1 MFDSVALQLETSTL
15 AGILGIILIIIIAL
29 WIFASSV
36 KIIREYE
43 RVVQFRFGRSMGS
56 KGPGIVLILP
66 IINRLVKVDLRERY
80 LEVPHQ
86 TAITKDNAPV
96 DIDFLIYYKVVDAS
110 ASIIQVQNFTGASV
124 GLATTTLRA
133 VVGDIPL
140 DELLS
145 KREQINSI
153 LRTRL
158 DEVTERWGIK
168 VTNVEI
174 REIRPPKDVQD
185 AMVKQMTAE
194 RSRRALVTE
203 SDGIRESSV
212 LKAEGAKNAAIL
224 QAEGQK
230 QSAILVAEGNKQ
242 SQVLVADGYAQALGL
257 IFSAAKN
264 IDAKTMALQYLDML
278 KALGAS
284 PSTKFIF
291 PMGFTSLVS
300 RLRGFVEESA
310 QDRARPEEDPS
321 PH

>member
-1 MFDSVALQLETSTL
+1 MIFDSIILQANDISTL
-15 AGILGIILIIIIAL
+15 VYIAVGILALIVVL
-29 WIFASSV
+29 GLFASMV

-43 RVVQFRFGRSMGS
+43 RVVQFRLGRLKGA
-56 KGPGIVLILP
+56 KGPGIILILP
-66 IINRLVKVDLRERY
+66 VINRLVKVDLRERY

-96 DIDFLIYYKVVDAS
+96 DIDFLIYYKVVEAS
-110 ASIIQVQNFTGASV
+110 QSIVQVQNFTGASV

-194 RSRRALVTE
+194 RSRRALVTQ
-203 SDGIRESSV
+203 SDGQRESAV
-212 LKAEGAKNAAIL
+212 LVAEGDKNAAIL
-224 QAEGQK
+224 R
-230 QSAILVAEGNKQ
+230 AEGNKQ
-242 SQVLVADGYAQALGL
+242 SQILVADGYAQALGL

-264 IDAKTMALQYLDML
+264 IDAKTMALQYLDAL
-278 KALGAS
+278 KEIGKS
-284 PSTKFIF
+284 PSTKYIF
-291 PMGFTSLVS
+291 PMEFTSLVS
-300 RLRGFVEESA
+300 RLKGFVEESTEG
-310 QDRARPEEDPS
+310 RARAEEDPS